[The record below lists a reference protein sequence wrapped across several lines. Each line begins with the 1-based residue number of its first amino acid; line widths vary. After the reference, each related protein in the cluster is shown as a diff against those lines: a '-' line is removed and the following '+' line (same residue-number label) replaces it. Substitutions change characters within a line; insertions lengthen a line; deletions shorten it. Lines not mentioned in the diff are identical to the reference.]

1 MNPFLL
7 RILAANIQLLSIKN
21 TKKADQ
27 ATGNPYILEVTCY
40 SLRNFKTSIKT
51 EADKKVTFYHPS
63 MSAPVF

>member
-1 MNPFLL
+1 MKSFHL

-27 ATGNPYILEVTCY
+27 VTGNPYILEDACY

-51 EADKKVTFYHPS
+51 EADKKRTF
-63 MSAPVF
+63 